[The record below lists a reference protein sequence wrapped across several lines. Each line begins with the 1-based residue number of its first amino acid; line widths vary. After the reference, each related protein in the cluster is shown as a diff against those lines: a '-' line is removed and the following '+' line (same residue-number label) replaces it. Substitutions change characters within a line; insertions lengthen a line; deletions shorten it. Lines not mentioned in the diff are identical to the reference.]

1 MRIHNVI
8 HVCTYTDTYCTTIRT
23 LSQLYHNTYIGPR
36 KISTLELLVF
46 GIRNFG
52 VCMRFCA
59 KKKKKTKTDS
69 EQGDLLDYSSGYIC
83 INREIIKFIF
93 IFLSKFFF
101 LSFSR

>member
-1 MRIHNVI
+1 MYIYGYI
-8 HVCTYTDTYCTTIRT
+8 
-23 LSQLYHNTYIGPR
+23 LYHNTYIGPR
-36 KISTLELLVF
+36 KIWTLELLVF
-46 GIRNFG
+46 GIRNLG

-69 EQGDLLDYSSGYIC
+69 EQGDLLDYSS

-101 LSFSR
+101 LSFSRRKVPLWSPSA